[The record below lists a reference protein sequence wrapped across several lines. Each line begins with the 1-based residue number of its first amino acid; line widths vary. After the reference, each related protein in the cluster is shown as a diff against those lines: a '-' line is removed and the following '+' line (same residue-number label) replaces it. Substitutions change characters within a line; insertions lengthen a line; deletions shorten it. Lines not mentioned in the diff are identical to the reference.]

1 MILVPI
7 AGLTVLPTII
17 LGVNVTTVTTFSLKN
32 VTTNDYA
39 HNTRPD
45 ADICVQCGTNA
56 IARDIRV
63 FFLLFP
69 ISLKLI

>member
-1 MILVPI
+1 M

-17 LGVNVTTVTTFSLKN
+17 LGVNVTTVTTFSLNN

-45 ADICVQCGTNA
+45 ADICVQCPTNA
-56 IARDIRV
+56 IARDIGV

-69 ISLKLI
+69 IYLKLI